1 MQRNKYCIEGMN
13 FRGEGIAS
21 SADPNRKTVRIAN
34 AIEGEIVWA
43 TEVPFDPDLP
53 RHLQKN
59 ITYLR
64 SVETPSPRRV
74 APQCKH
80 WQRCAMCQY
89 ACLEYEEQAK
99 IKFDHWTK
107 LISKFVDLSKLPNDI
122 QFKPAIYRHGYR
134 NRCEGLLSFDGIEPI
149 FGIDPRDDAQF
160 VERAETGK
168 SLPIPMTACAM
179 HTPELNRW
187 IAQVKPYIE
196 PCGFVSGTKFSFE
209 ANDDTSSARVIVY
222 AMPDTAKKSRAATQK
237 LAQFMA
243 PTGAAFIFQEL
254 PPRGSHVYPTAESF
268 GNSPW
273 YAYDIE
279 PHTGNV
285 LCALKGAWTPV
296 NPRHAHLIRQTL
308 EEMSADLHF
317 QHVCEIGCG
326 CGTHTGVFAPK
337 SERYTGIDASWPAIQ
352 SAQFNAHHAT
362 NWHNAT
368 FYTDTAE
375 HYLDKRYFKGER
387 SDAIIL
393 HSNRLPYSAHT
404 AELCK
409 RFGAQTLFIVG
420 PTAYALA
427 QECHHFTELGYRMVK
442 LALCDTLPMSYHMMG
457 VAMLISKP

>member
-1 MQRNKYCIEGMN
+1 MN

-59 ITYLR
+59 IAYLR

-99 IKFDHWTK
+99 IKFDHWIK

-209 ANDDTSSARVIVY
+209 ANDDTSSARVIV
-222 AMPDTAKKSRAATQK
+222 TKSA
-237 LAQFMA
+237 
-243 PTGAAFIFQEL
+243 
-254 PPRGSHVYPTAESF
+254 
-268 GNSPW
+268 
-273 YAYDIE
+273 
-279 PHTGNV
+279 
-285 LCALKGAWTPV
+285 
-296 NPRHAHLIRQTL
+296 RQRRRRRR
-308 EEMSADLHF
+308 
-317 QHVCEIGCG
+317 Q
-326 CGTHTGVFAPK
+326 
-337 SERYTGIDASWPAIQ
+337 
-352 SAQFNAHHAT
+352 
-362 NWHNAT
+362 
-368 FYTDTAE
+368 
-375 HYLDKRYFKGER
+375 
-387 SDAIIL
+387 
-393 HSNRLPYSAHT
+393 
-404 AELCK
+404 
-409 RFGAQTLFIVG
+409 
-420 PTAYALA
+420 
-427 QECHHFTELGYRMVK
+427 
-442 LALCDTLPMSYHMMG
+442 
-457 VAMLISKP
+457 